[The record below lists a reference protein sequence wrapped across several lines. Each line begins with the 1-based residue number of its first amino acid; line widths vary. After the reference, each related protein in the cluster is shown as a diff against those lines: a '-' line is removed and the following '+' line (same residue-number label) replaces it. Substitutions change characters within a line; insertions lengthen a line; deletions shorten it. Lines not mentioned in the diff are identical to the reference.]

1 MDKIYLKDV
10 EIFGNHGVF
19 KEEKVLGQKFI
30 FDIELSLDLS
40 KAGKE
45 NDLTASVHYGE
56 LCHEIEKICVEECF
70 DLIETLGEKVSE
82 HILYKYRMVKE
93 VKVKVKKPWAPIG
106 RHLKYA
112 AIEVNRKWSESYLSI
127 GSNIGDKEANLNK
140 TVKMIDELDG
150 VFVEKVSTFIKTE
163 PWGFLDQ
170 EEFLNGAL
178 KVKTILSP
186 KELMEKL
193 LEIELKMKRKREM
206 RWGPRIIDIDI
217 IFFDDLISDDEYCIL
232 PHPRMEE
239 RSFVL
244 EPLNEI
250 APNKLHPILKKRV
263 FKLLEEVNK

>member
-1 MDKIYLKDV
+1 
-10 EIFGNHGVF
+10 
-19 KEEKVLGQKFI
+19 
-30 FDIELSLDLS
+30 
-40 KAGKE
+40 
-45 NDLTASVHYGE
+45 
-56 LCHEIEKICVEECF
+56 
-70 DLIETLGEKVSE
+70 
-82 HILYKYRMVKE
+82 
-93 VKVKVKKPWAPIG
+93 
-106 RHLKYA
+106 
-112 AIEVNRKWSESYLSI
+112 
-127 GSNIGDKEANLNK
+127 
-140 TVKMIDELDG
+140 MIDELDG